1 MTVSELD
8 AAPAAVAGRAPQQC
22 CGSARW
28 VATMLA
34 RRPFGTEDA
43 LLRAADECWWALGT
57 SDWLEAFSHH
67 PRIGDRAAGWAA
79 DEQSGVR
86 GASDDT
92 TRQLATLN
100 RQYERKFGHVFLIF
114 ASGKDAATML
124 AELQRRITSDPAAE
138 LRAAA
143 AEQAKITALRLR
155 KLLAS
160 STTGAP

>member
-1 MTVSELD
+1 MVSELD
-8 AAPAAVAGRAPQQC
+8 AAPSAVAGRALQQC

-28 VATMLA
+28 VAAMLA

-114 ASGKDAATML
+114 ASGKDATTML

>member
-8 AAPAAVAGRAPQQC
+8 AAPSAVAGRALQQC

-28 VATMLA
+28 VAAMLA

-43 LLRAADECWWALGT
+43 LLRAADECWWTLGT

>member
-1 MTVSELD
+1 VTVAELD
-8 AAPAAVAGRAPQQC
+8 AAPPSVASRALQQC

-28 VATMLA
+28 VAAMLA
-34 RRPFGTEDA
+34 RRPFAHDDA
-43 LLRAADECWWALGT
+43 VLRAAEECWWALGT

-79 DEQSGVR
+79 DEQAGVR

-114 ASGKDAATML
+114 ASGKDAGTML

-138 LRAAA
+138 LRTAA
-143 AEQAKITALRLR
+143 AEQAKITDLRLR
-155 KLLAS
+155 RLLAS
-160 STTGAP
+160 STAGAP

>member
-8 AAPAAVAGRAPQQC
+8 AAPAAVAGRALQQC

-114 ASGKDAATML
+114 ASGKDATTML

>member
-8 AAPAAVAGRAPQQC
+8 AAPSAVAGRALQQC

-28 VATMLA
+28 VAAMLA

-43 LLRAADECWWALGT
+43 LLRATDECWWALGT

-114 ASGKDAATML
+114 ASGKDATTML

>member
-1 MTVSELD
+1 MTVAELD
-8 AAPAAVAGRAPQQC
+8 AAPLSVASRALQQC
-22 CGSARW
+22 CGAARW
-28 VATMLA
+28 VAAMLA
-34 RRPFGTEDA
+34 RRPFGHDDA
-43 LLRAADECWWALGT
+43 VLRAAEECWWALGA

-114 ASGKDAATML
+114 ASGKDAGTML
-124 AELQRRITSDPAAE
+124 AELQRRIASDPAAE
-138 LRAAA
+138 LRTAA
-143 AEQAKITALRLR
+143 AEQAKITDLRLR
-155 KLLAS
+155 RLLAS
-160 STTGAP
+160 STAGAP

>member
-1 MTVSELD
+1 VTLAELN
-8 AAPAAVAGRAPQQC
+8 AAPQPVVMRELQLC

-28 VATMLA
+28 VAAMVS
-34 RRPFGTEDA
+34 RRPFPNEDA
-43 LLRAADECWWALGT
+43 LIRAAEECWWALGS

-79 DEQSGVR
+79 DEQAGVR

-100 RQYERKFGHVFLIF
+100 RQFERKFGHVFLIF

-124 AELQRRITSDPAAE
+124 AELQRRIASDPAAE
-138 LRAAA
+138 LRTAA
-143 AEQAKITALRLR
+143 AEQAKITAVRLQR
-155 KLLAS
+155 LLTS
-160 STTGAP
+160 SAPGAP